1 MLIELIIVLIVGVLA
16 GTITGLTPGIHINL
30 VALFLVSASAFFLN
44 FLTPVSLVVFI
55 VAMSITHTFLDFI
68 PSILLG
74 APDEDTSLSIL
85 PGHKFLLEGKG
96 YEAIIYTLYGS
107 SIAIPIILLLTPFFL
122 LFLPQIFYYLRF
134 VMFFILITASL
145 YMILRDGKSRAWAFI
160 IFMLSGFLGTATLNL
175 SVKESLLPLL
185 TGLFGA
191 SSLITSIKKKEKIPE
206 QKISKLKDIK
216 MSRKEIKNVT
226 LAILLASPLCSFL
239 PALGSSQAAVIG
251 SDILGKTEQKEFL
264 MLLGSVNTI
273 VMGLSFVTL
282 YSIQKARTGSA
293 VAVSKLIENFTAGNL
308 FIILL
313 AILFSSVLAFFLTI
327 FLSKFFAKRISL
339 ISYNKLSIFILAFLV
354 LIVLLFSGF
363 LGFLIFLTACFTGLV
378 AISAG
383 VRRTHLMGS
392 LMLPSILLY
401 LPFI

>member
-226 LAILLASPLCSFL
+226 LAILLATPLC
-239 PALGSSQAAVIG
+239 
-251 SDILGKTEQKEFL
+251 
-264 MLLGSVNTI
+264 
-273 VMGLSFVTL
+273 
-282 YSIQKARTGSA
+282 
-293 VAVSKLIENFTAGNL
+293 
-308 FIILL
+308 
-313 AILFSSVLAFFLTI
+313 
-327 FLSKFFAKRISL
+327 
-339 ISYNKLSIFILAFLV
+339 
-354 LIVLLFSGF
+354 
-363 LGFLIFLTACFTGLV
+363 
-378 AISAG
+378 
-383 VRRTHLMGS
+383 
-392 LMLPSILLY
+392 
-401 LPFI
+401 